1 MVGGRDP
8 GTSVSAAMLVG
19 LAAVGGGLGAA
30 GRYAV
35 DEWVSARW
43 RRDYPLGT
51 LIVNVTGSFL
61 LGVLVGLLVEDATG
75 SAAESAAGSAGV
87 MALLGTGMLGG
98 YTTFSTASLGT
109 VKLALDGRRGSAL
122 IYGVGTLL
130 ASVAAAGLGLWLGSL

>member
-1 MVGGRDP
+1 MFGGRNS
-8 GTSVSAAMLVG
+8 GIRVSAAMLVG

-51 LIVNVTGSFL
+51 LIVNVTGSLL
-61 LGVLVGLLVEDATG
+61 LGVLVGLLVEDA
-75 SAAESAAGSAGV
+75 SGSAGV
-87 MALLGTGMLGG
+87 MALLGTGVLGG

-109 VKLALDGRRGSAL
+109 VKLALDGRRGPAL
-122 IYGVGTLL
+122 VYGVGTLL
-130 ASVAAAGLGLWLGSL
+130 ASVAAAGLGLWLGSQ

>member
-61 LGVLVGLLVEDATG
+61 LGVLVGLLVEDA
-75 SAAESAAGSAGV
+75 SASAAGSAGV